1 MGVDRQGTGSTGA
14 VASAAAGRAMGEP
27 ISPELVLVDPE
38 LAHRARAALAQH
50 DATLHRADS
59 VPQHRARTELQQA
72 DQQDVGPPHAEVTP
86 IRPLRP
92 PRNRC
97 VVPSLLSGL
106 LGALIVALAISFKST
121 PGYYMPPV
129 PSTDSGA
136 ATQPPA
142 TVAPATTSESAPN
155 KPFRVSWKPERDAVG
170 YEVALGRGSR
180 TLYRAYSLQT
190 SLEIPAR
197 WSFRGREYALDPG
210 VYTWLV
216 WPVGAAGKRDA
227 SPSTRRTLIVPGT
240 GP

>member
-1 MGVDRQGTGSTGA
+1 MYRQGAGSTEGA
-14 VASAAAGRAMGEP
+14 DSAVGSMAAGEP

-38 LAHRARAALAQH
+38 LAGRAREALGQRELPRHSAEPPAEPTATAAPPPPARQH
-50 DATLHRADS
+50 DTGKREVEAT
-59 VPQHRARTELQQA
+59 
-72 DQQDVGPPHAEVTP
+72 
-86 IRPLRP
+86 PLRP

-129 PSTDSGA
+129 PSTDSDA

-142 TVAPATTSESAPN
+142 TVAPATTSESAPS
-155 KPFRVSWKPERDAVG
+155 KRARVSWKPERDAVG
-170 YEVALGRGSR
+170 YEVALVRGSR

-190 SLEIPAR
+190 SLELPAR

-210 VYTWLV
+210 VYRWLV
-216 WPVGAAGKRDA
+216 WPVRAGGARDA
-227 SPSTRRTLIVPGT
+227 SPTVRRTLVIPGAR
-240 GP
+240 P